1 MGAVDATT
9 RERLRQL
16 LEEAW
21 CALEEYPPKASRL
34 ACQAEHLA
42 RCRSDNR
49 AWAES
54 LFIWGI
60 AHLYEGDSQQAIP
73 LFSRALAVYRF
84 LGDEEGQ
91 WGCLRAIALAWARAG
106 ETQEALET
114 YHQAQTFPHQAE
126 FAARARWLRW
136 FEVSNEPA

>member
-1 MGAVDATT
+1 MVDAPTM
-9 RERLRQL
+9 RERLKQL

-21 CALEEYPPKASRL
+21 RVLEEHPPKAGGL

-42 RCRSDNR
+42 RCQSNNR

-60 AHLYEGDSQQAIP
+60 ARLYEGDSHQAIP

-106 ETQEALET
+106 EPQEALET
-114 YHQAQTFPHQAE
+114 YRQAQAFPRRAE
-126 FAARARWLRW
+126 FAAKARWFRW
-136 FEVSNEPA
+136 FEGVSGPA